1 MSCKG
6 CETEVNNELH
16 KVAGVID
23 AQTFYDK
30 GTSIV
35 KYDKS
40 KATVDQ
46 LKNAIAQ
53 TGYTVTNYTVKH

>member
-1 MSCKG
+1 M
-6 CETEVNNELH
+6 EVNNKLH
-16 KVAGVID
+16 KVSGVIE
-23 AQTFYDK
+23 AKTFYGK

-40 KATVDQ
+40 KATVEQ

-53 TGYTVTNYTVKH
+53 TGYTVTDYKLLNKKIE

>member
-1 MSCKG
+1 M
-6 CETEVNNELH
+6 NNELH
-16 KVAGVID
+16 KVSGVVD
-23 AQTFYDK
+23 AQTFYHK

-53 TGYTVTNYTVKH
+53 TGYKVTDYKLLNK